1 MNPITTEVDVI
12 LNWDSN
18 PIKITPKENA
28 FSFAKENEDIVATIS
43 LGLFNSFGQN
53 LDSVIS
59 KDLLNNLKLGQDKKL
74 YINIKTTLDQSDW

>member
-18 PIKITPKENA
+18 PIRITP
-28 FSFAKENEDIVATIS
+28 KENEDIVATIS
-43 LGLFNSFGQN
+43 LGLFTSFGQN

-74 YINIKTTLDQSDW
+74 YINIKTTLAQSDW

>member
-18 PIKITPKENA
+18 PIKITPKEN
-28 FSFAKENEDIVATIS
+28 ENNIVATIS

-74 YINIKTTLDQSDW
+74 YVNVKTTLDQSDW